1 MEKVVAQPLSG
12 PATRKH
18 LPRRREYDELKTL
31 AQVLVQSPRRRWKT
45 RRLWQSTVG
54 EVPQLLLV

>member
-1 MEKVVAQPLSG
+1 VTQPLSG
-12 PATRKH
+12 LATRHH
-18 LPRRREYDELKTL
+18 LPHHREYNELETL

-54 EVPQLLLV
+54 EVPQLLPV